1 VEIFALHQSPREQSQ
16 CRGPDGVC
24 DAARLAPGPGTGVII
39 AVGACAH
46 LRWYGGARNES
57 SARVIIF
64 KSQGRVELKVEGTSS
79 STPRASVLSLSE
91 RGGGMGHT
99 VNLHRPNKRY
109 GVVLGDIESITLVE
123 IIILRIIRRSE
134 RSLYSLARQAN
145 VYSVNATS
153 PRKVSCSSICFASVS
168 GSGRSPSNSRC

>member
-24 DAARLAPGPGTGVII
+24 DAARLAPGPGAGVII
-39 AVGACAH
+39 AVRACAH
-46 LRWYGGARNES
+46 FRWYGGARNEL

-64 KSQGRVELKVEGTSS
+64 KSQERVELKVEGTSS

-99 VNLHRPNKRY
+99 VNLHRPNKRH
-109 GVVLGDIESITLVE
+109 GVVLGEIESVPLVE
-123 IIILRIIRRSE
+123 KSSFSVIRRSE

-153 PRKVSCSSICFASVS
+153 PRKISRSSICFASVG